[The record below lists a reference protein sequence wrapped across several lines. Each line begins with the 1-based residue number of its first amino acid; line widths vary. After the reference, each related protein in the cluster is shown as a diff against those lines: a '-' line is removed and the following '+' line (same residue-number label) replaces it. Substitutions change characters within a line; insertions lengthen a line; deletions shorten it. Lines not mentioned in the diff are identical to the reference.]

1 MESVSNV
8 ISRTQ
13 TVTKSHVNVNE
24 LSQLANQLGS
34 EIQILS
40 LDCFDTLLWRQVA
53 TPADAFYA
61 MQERPAF
68 KNSGLT
74 ARLRAQAEEKARHK
88 MLFEHGKTEV
98 TLRDIYLAHYTHLSN
113 DELDALAA
121 EELTVE
127 KEVCYALPA
136 MVALIREVMSKNI
149 KVIIVS
155 DTYFTQA
162 QLRSLLQH
170 CLPSDVYQAIHAV
183 YCSNEFGFS
192 KSSGL
197 FNFVLNALERNPQK
211 IFHLGDN
218 ISADFVAPQA
228 VGIQSMHLTHY
239 HNKIGEML
247 RMRAL
252 AGGVLDPMIRQTRP
266 LVNPFRGVFASANI
280 DASKPESIVGYFSVG
295 PIMYAFSQFI
305 INSIEELKSQR
316 KNPKV
321 VFLMR
326 DGYLPSLACEAFS
339 GNEIGKRVRISRF
352 ASYAAS
358 FRSKEDVDRYLS
370 EMVTSLRFYDICK
383 QLLIPSAAAEELI
396 DQASKSKKP
405 IYEFIKLIHQNHI
418 LHGIFKASAE
428 YRKRLFK
435 HLQDEV
441 NLKSGDTL
449 VFVDLGYTGT
459 SQLRLQSLFK
469 EEMNVEI
476 VGRYLIALRTPRWEQ
491 TRAGLLDPSWCD
503 DRTMQTIVNYIALL
517 EQICTSNEKSVIDY
531 SENGEPIYSSTSMTK
546 AQHGKLD
553 LIQAEVLQFIR
564 DVRQFVARN
573 NMNMS
578 ESTLRDMAMAEL
590 TRLLYFPTDIE
601 LDFLKSFEFD
611 VNMGA
616 NDVLNVFDQE
626 KGLTGLRRRGLFF
639 MEKNL
644 KTMRT
649 NYPAELRSAGI
660 ELVLTL
666 MQQHRYGFDIRVNDL
681 SLRREPLNVIAIRAG
696 NATQTIVEATPTFDG
711 YFSLIVPVGSGDFQV
726 GIQFGLRYQWLQV
739 ESVELI
745 VTTALYGSKESEHT
759 QDATPNVI
767 VDQMAEQSNGLY
779 ECQSETSLL
788 VYVPNGRLG
797 NHNYALRVVY
807 RPILTRKK

>member
-1 MESVSNV
+1 MESVSDTMTREKTA
-8 ISRTQ
+8 I
-13 TVTKSHVNVNE
+13 KSHINAND
-24 LSQLANQLGS
+24 LANLIDQLDSG
-34 EIQILS
+34 IQVLS

-61 MQERPAF
+61 MHERPSF
-68 KNSGLT
+68 KKFGIT
-74 ARLRAQAEEKARHK
+74 ARLRAQAEDKARHK

-98 TLRDIYLAHYTHLSN
+98 ALQHIYLSHYANLTNAELKLLAA
-113 DELDALAA
+113 DELA
-121 EELTVE
+121 VE
-127 KEVCYALPA
+127 QEICYAFPPMLD
-136 MVALIREVMSKNI
+136 LIRQAVAKKI

-155 DTYFTQA
+155 DTYFSQTE
-162 QLRSLLQH
+162 LRALLQH
-170 CLPSDVYQAIHAV
+170 CLPDDVYQAIDTIF
-183 YCSNEFGFS
+183 CSNEYGFS

-197 FNFVLNALERNPQK
+197 FNFVLKALNKNPNHV
-211 IFHLGDN
+211 FHLGDN

-228 VGIQSMHLTHY
+228 VGIQSIHLTHY
-239 HNKIGEML
+239 HQKIGEML

-266 LVNPFRGVFASANI
+266 LVNPFRGMFASANVN
-280 DASKPESIVGYFSVG
+280 ASKPECIVGYLSVG

-305 INSIEELKSQR
+305 TQSIAELKSQH

-326 DGYLPSLACEAFS
+326 DGYLPSLAAEAYS
-339 GNEIGKRVRISRF
+339 GREIGKRVRISRF
-352 ASYAAS
+352 ASFAAS

-383 QLLIPSAAAEELI
+383 QLLIPATLSEEIIDTAA
-396 DQASKSKKP
+396 KSKNP
-405 IYEFIKLIHQNHI
+405 IYEFIKLIHQNHV

-428 YRKRLFK
+428 YRQRLYK
-435 HLQDEV
+435 HLQNEV
-441 NLKSGDTL
+441 DLKSGDTL

-459 SQLRLQSLFK
+459 SQLRLQSLFQD
-469 EEMNVEI
+469 ELNVEI
-476 VGRYLIALRTPRWEQ
+476 VGRYLISLRTPLWEK

-531 SENGEPIYSSTSMTK
+531 TVTGEPIYSDTSMSK
-546 AQHGKLD
+546 AQHSKLD
-553 LIQAEVLQFIR
+553 LIQAEVLRFIR
-564 DVRQFVARN
+564 DAQQFTNKNKMKISAA
-573 NMNMS
+573 
-578 ESTLRDMAMAEL
+578 TLRDMAMAEL

-616 NDVLNVFDQE
+616 NDVLSVFDQE
-626 KGLTGLRRRGLFF
+626 KGLSGLRRRGLFF

-644 KTMRT
+644 KSMRT

-666 MQQHRYGFDIRVNDL
+666 LQQHRCGFDIRVNDL

-696 NATQTIVEATPTFDG
+696 NASQILVDATPTFDG

-726 GIQFGLRYQWLQV
+726 GIQFGLRYQWVQI

-759 QDATPNVI
+759 QDASANI
-767 VDQMAEQSNGLY
+767 IFDQMIEQANGLY
-779 ECQSETSLL
+779 ECQSDTSLL

-807 RPILTRKK
+807 RPIVTKNK